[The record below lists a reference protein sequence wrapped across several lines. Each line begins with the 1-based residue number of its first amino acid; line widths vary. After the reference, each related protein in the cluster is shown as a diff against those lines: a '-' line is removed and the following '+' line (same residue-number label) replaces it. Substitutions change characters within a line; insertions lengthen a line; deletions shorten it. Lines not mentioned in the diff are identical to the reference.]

1 MKEFIDFFFQPYYA
15 SSTLDVLLELIA
27 VSFGIASVI
36 FAKSENILV
45 FPTGIISTIL
55 YVIICYKF
63 ILFGDMLI
71 NIYYTLMSLYGWY
84 VWSFKVSGENIVITI
99 SKKDDLVKSVFI
111 FLSTI
116 VIISGIYVYF
126 DRMSNVTDYLD
137 TFTSAIFFTAM
148 WLMANKKIEHWI
160 FWIIGNLISIPLY
173 FVKGLGFSSIQFT
186 IFLILAIIGYMEWK
200 KNLIK

>member
-15 SSTLDVLLELIA
+15 SSTLDVLIELIA
-27 VSFGIASVI
+27 ASFGITSVI
-36 FAKSENILV
+36 FAKNENILV

-55 YVIICYKF
+55 YIIICYKF
-63 ILFGDMLI
+63 ILYGDMLI
-71 NIYYTLMSLYGWY
+71 NIYYTFMSLYGWY
-84 VWSFKVSGENIVITI
+84 VWSFKVSGENVVITT
-99 SKKDDLVKSVFI
+99 SKKDDVAKSIFI

-116 VIISGIYVYF
+116 VIISCIYVYF
-126 DRMSNVTDYLD
+126 DRMRNMTDYLD
-137 TFTSAIFFTAM
+137 TFTTAIFFTAM

>member
-15 SSTLDVLLELIA
+15 SSTLDVLIELIA

-36 FAKSENILV
+36 FAKNENILV

-55 YVIICYKF
+55 YIIICYKF
-63 ILFGDMLI
+63 ILYGDMLI
-71 NIYYTLMSLYGWY
+71 NICYTLMSLYGWY
-84 VWSFKVSGENIVITI
+84 VWSFKVSGENVVITT
-99 SKKDDLVKSVFI
+99 SKKDDVVKSIFI

-116 VIISGIYVYF
+116 VIISCIYVYF
-126 DRMSNVTDYLD
+126 DRMRNMTDYLD
-137 TFTSAIFFTAM
+137 TFTTAIFFTAM

>member
-15 SSTLDVLLELIA
+15 SSTLDVLIELIA

-36 FAKSENILV
+36 FAKNENILV

-55 YVIICYKF
+55 YILICYKF
-63 ILFGDMLI
+63 ILYGDMLI

-84 VWSFKVSGENIVITI
+84 VWSFKVSGENVVITT
-99 SKKDDLVKSVFI
+99 SKKDDVAKSIFI

-116 VIISGIYVYF
+116 VIISCIYVYF
-126 DRMSNVTDYLD
+126 DRMRNMTDYLD
-137 TFTSAIFFTAM
+137 TFTTAIFFTAM

-186 IFLILAIIGYMEWK
+186 IFLILAIIGYMKWK

>member
-1 MKEFIDFFFQPYYA
+1 MKEFIDFFFQSYYA
-15 SSTLDVLLELIA
+15 SSTLDVLIELIA
-27 VSFGIASVI
+27 VSFGIVSVI
-36 FAKSENILV
+36 FAKNENILV

-55 YVIICYKF
+55 YIIICYKF
-63 ILFGDMLI
+63 ILYGDMLI

-84 VWSFKVSGENIVITI
+84 VWSFKVSGENVVIAT
-99 SKKDDLVKSVFI
+99 SKKDDVAKSIFI
-111 FLSTI
+111 FFSTI
-116 VIISGIYVYF
+116 VIISCIYVYF
-126 DRMSNVTDYLD
+126 DRMRNMTDYLD
-137 TFTSAIFFTAM
+137 TFTTAIFFTAM

>member
-15 SSTLDVLLELIA
+15 SSTLDVLIELIA
-27 VSFGIASVI
+27 ASFGITSVI
-36 FAKSENILV
+36 FAKNENILV

-55 YVIICYKF
+55 YIIICYKF
-63 ILFGDMLI
+63 ILYGDMLI
-71 NIYYTLMSLYGWY
+71 NIYYTFMSLYGWY
-84 VWSFKVSGENIVITI
+84 VWNFKVSGENVVITT
-99 SKKDDLVKSVFI
+99 SKKDDVAKSIFI

-116 VIISGIYVYF
+116 VIISCIYVYF
-126 DRMSNVTDYLD
+126 DRMRNMTDYLD
-137 TFTSAIFFTAM
+137 TFTTAIFFTAM

-186 IFLILAIIGYMEWK
+186 IFLILAIIGYREWK

>member
-15 SSTLDVLLELIA
+15 SSALDVLIELIA
-27 VSFGIASVI
+27 VSFGIVSVI
-36 FAKSENILV
+36 FAKNENILV

-55 YVIICYKF
+55 YIIICYKF
-63 ILFGDMLI
+63 ILYGDMLI
-71 NIYYTLMSLYGWY
+71 NIYYTFMSLYGWY
-84 VWSFKVSGENIVITI
+84 VWSFKVSGENVVITT
-99 SKKDDLVKSVFI
+99 SKKDDVAKSIFI

-116 VIISGIYVYF
+116 VIISCIYVYF
-126 DRMSNVTDYLD
+126 DRMRNMTDYLD
-137 TFTSAIFFTAM
+137 TFTTAIFFTAM

-186 IFLILAIIGYMEWK
+186 IFLILAIIGYKEWK

>member
-15 SSTLDVLLELIA
+15 SSALDVLIELIA

-36 FAKSENILV
+36 FAKNENILV

-55 YVIICYKF
+55 YIMICYKF
-63 ILFGDMLI
+63 ILYGDMLI
-71 NIYYTLMSLYGWY
+71 NIYYTFMSLYGWY
-84 VWSFKVSGENIVITI
+84 VWSFKVSGENVVITT
-99 SKKDDLVKSVFI
+99 SKKDDVAKSIFI

-116 VIISGIYVYF
+116 VIISCIYVYF
-126 DRMSNVTDYLD
+126 DRMRNMTDYLD
-137 TFTSAIFFTAM
+137 TFTTAIFFTAM

-186 IFLILAIIGYMEWK
+186 IFLILAIIGYREWK

>member
-15 SSTLDVLLELIA
+15 SSALDVLIELIA

-36 FAKSENILV
+36 FAKNENILV

-55 YVIICYKF
+55 YIIICYKF
-63 ILFGDMLI
+63 ILYGDMLI

-84 VWSFKVSGENIVITI
+84 LWSFKVSGENVVITT
-99 SKKDDLVKSVFI
+99 SKKDDVAKSIFI

-116 VIISGIYVYF
+116 VIISCIYVYF
-126 DRMSNVTDYLD
+126 DRMRNMTDYLD
-137 TFTSAIFFTAM
+137 TFTTAIFFTAM

-186 IFLILAIIGYMEWK
+186 IFLILAIIGYKEWK

>member
-15 SSTLDVLLELIA
+15 SSTLDVLIELIA
-27 VSFGIASVI
+27 VSFGITSVI
-36 FAKSENILV
+36 FAKNENILV

-55 YVIICYKF
+55 YIIICYKF
-63 ILFGDMLI
+63 ILYGDMLI

-84 VWSFKVSGENIVITI
+84 VWSFKVSGENVVITT
-99 SKKDDLVKSVFI
+99 SKKDDVAKSIFI

-116 VIISGIYVYF
+116 VIISCIYVYF
-126 DRMSNVTDYLD
+126 DRMRNLTDYLD
-137 TFTSAIFFTAM
+137 TFTTAIFFTAM

-186 IFLILAIIGYMEWK
+186 IFLILAIIGYMQWK

>member
-1 MKEFIDFFFQPYYA
+1 MKEFIEFFFQPYYA

-27 VSFGIASVI
+27 VSFGITSVI
-36 FAKSENILV
+36 FAKNENILV

-55 YVIICYKF
+55 YIIICYKF
-63 ILFGDMLI
+63 ILYGDMLI

-84 VWSFKVSGENIVITI
+84 VWSFKVSGENVVITT
-99 SKKDDLVKSVFI
+99 SKKDDVAKSIFI

-116 VIISGIYVYF
+116 VIISCIYVYF
-126 DRMSNVTDYLD
+126 DRMRNMTDYLD

>member
-36 FAKSENILV
+36 FAKNENILV

-55 YVIICYKF
+55 YIIICYKF
-63 ILFGDMLI
+63 ILYGDMLI
-71 NIYYTLMSLYGWY
+71 NIYYTFMSLYGWY
-84 VWSFKVSGENIVITI
+84 VWSFKVSGENVVITT
-99 SKKDDLVKSVFI
+99 SKKDDVAKSIFI

-116 VIISGIYVYF
+116 VIISCIYVYF
-126 DRMSNVTDYLD
+126 DRMRNMTDYLD
-137 TFTSAIFFTAM
+137 TFTTAIFFTAM

>member
-27 VSFGIASVI
+27 VSFGITSVI
-36 FAKSENILV
+36 FAKNENILV

-55 YVIICYKF
+55 YIIICYKF
-63 ILFGDMLI
+63 ILYGDMLI

-84 VWSFKVSGENIVITI
+84 VWSFKVSGENVVITT
-99 SKKDDLVKSVFI
+99 SKKDDVAKSIFI

-116 VIISGIYVYF
+116 IIISCIYVYF
-126 DRMSNVTDYLD
+126 DRMRNMTDYLD

-173 FVKGLGFSSIQFT
+173 YVKGLGFSSIQFT

>member
-15 SSTLDVLLELIA
+15 SSALDVLIELIA

-36 FAKSENILV
+36 FAKNENILV

-55 YVIICYKF
+55 YIMICYKF
-63 ILFGDMLI
+63 ILYGDMLI
-71 NIYYTLMSLYGWY
+71 NIYYTFMSLYGWY
-84 VWSFKVSGENIVITI
+84 VWSFKVSGENVVITT
-99 SKKDDLVKSVFI
+99 SKKDDVAKSIFI

-116 VIISGIYVYF
+116 VIISFIYVYF
-126 DRMSNVTDYLD
+126 DRMRNMTDYLD

-186 IFLILAIIGYMEWK
+186 IFLILAIIGYKEWK

>member
-15 SSTLDVLLELIA
+15 SSTLDVLIELIA

-36 FAKSENILV
+36 FAKNENILV

-55 YVIICYKF
+55 YIIICYKF
-63 ILFGDMLI
+63 ILYGDMLI

-84 VWSFKVSGENIVITI
+84 VWSFKVSGENVVITT
-99 SKKDDLVKSVFI
+99 SKRDDVAKSIFI

-116 VIISGIYVYF
+116 VIISCIYVYF
-126 DRMSNVTDYLD
+126 DRMRNMTDYLD
-137 TFTSAIFFTAM
+137 TFTTAIFFTAM

>member
-27 VSFGIASVI
+27 VSFGITSVI

-45 FPTGIISTIL
+45 FPTGIISTII
-55 YVIICYKF
+55 YIIICYKF
-63 ILFGDMLI
+63 ILYGDMLI

-84 VWSFKVSGENIVITI
+84 VWSFKVSGKNIFITT
-99 SKKDDLVKSVFI
+99 SKKDDVAKSIFI

-116 VIISGIYVYF
+116 IIISSIYVYF
-126 DRMSNVTDYLD
+126 DRMRNVTDYLD

>member
-15 SSTLDVLLELIA
+15 SSTLDVLIELIA

-36 FAKSENILV
+36 FAKNENILV

-55 YVIICYKF
+55 YIIICYKF
-63 ILFGDMLI
+63 ILYGDMLI

-84 VWSFKVSGENIVITI
+84 VWSFKVSGENVIITT
-99 SKKDDLVKSVFI
+99 SKKDDVAKSIFI

-116 VIISGIYVYF
+116 VIISCIYVYF
-126 DRMSNVTDYLD
+126 DRMRNMTDYLD
-137 TFTSAIFFTAM
+137 TFTTAIFFTAM

>member
-1 MKEFIDFFFQPYYA
+1 VKEFIDFFFQPYYA
-15 SSTLDVLLELIA
+15 SSTLDVLIELIA

-36 FAKSENILV
+36 FAKNENILV

-55 YVIICYKF
+55 YIIICYKF
-63 ILFGDMLI
+63 ILYGDMLI
-71 NIYYTLMSLYGWY
+71 NIYYTFMSLYGWY
-84 VWSFKVSGENIVITI
+84 VWSFKVSGENVVITT
-99 SKKDDLVKSVFI
+99 SKKDDVAKSIFI

-116 VIISGIYVYF
+116 VIISCIYVYF
-126 DRMSNVTDYLD
+126 DRMRNMTDYLD
-137 TFTSAIFFTAM
+137 TFTTAIFFTAM

-186 IFLILAIIGYMEWK
+186 IFLILAIIGYKEWK

>member
-15 SSTLDVLLELIA
+15 SSTLDVLIELIA

-36 FAKSENILV
+36 FAKNENILV

-55 YVIICYKF
+55 YIIICYKF
-63 ILFGDMLI
+63 ILYGDMLI

-84 VWSFKVSGENIVITI
+84 VWSFKVSGENVVITT
-99 SKKDDLVKSVFI
+99 SKKDDVVKSIFI

-116 VIISGIYVYF
+116 VIISCIYVYF
-126 DRMSNVTDYLD
+126 DRMRNMTDYLD

>member
-36 FAKSENILV
+36 FAKNENILV

-55 YVIICYKF
+55 YIIICYKF
-63 ILFGDMLI
+63 ILYGDMLI
-71 NIYYTLMSLYGWY
+71 NIYYTLMSVYGWY
-84 VWSFKVSGENIVITI
+84 VWSFKASGMNIVITI
-99 SKKDDLVKSVFI
+99 SKKDDVAKSVFI

-116 VIISGIYVYF
+116 VIISSIYFYF
-126 DRMSNVTDYLD
+126 DRMRNVTDYLD

>member
-15 SSTLDVLLELIA
+15 SSTLDVLIELIA

-36 FAKSENILV
+36 FAKNENILV

-55 YVIICYKF
+55 YIIICYKF
-63 ILFGDMLI
+63 ILYGDMLI
-71 NIYYTLMSLYGWY
+71 NIYYTFMSLYGWY
-84 VWSFKVSGENIVITI
+84 VWSFKVSGENVVITT
-99 SKKDDLVKSVFI
+99 SKKDDVAKSIFI

-116 VIISGIYVYF
+116 VIISCIYVYF
-126 DRMSNVTDYLD
+126 DRMRNMTDYLD
-137 TFTSAIFFTAM
+137 TFTTAIFFTAM

>member
-15 SSTLDVLLELIA
+15 SSTLDVLLEFIA
-27 VSFGIASVI
+27 VSFGITSVI
-36 FAKSENILV
+36 FAKNENILV

-55 YVIICYKF
+55 YIIICYKF
-63 ILFGDMLI
+63 ILYGDMLI

-84 VWSFKVSGENIVITI
+84 VWSFKVSGENVVITT
-99 SKKDDLVKSVFI
+99 SKKDDVAKSIFI

-116 VIISGIYVYF
+116 VIISCIYVYF
-126 DRMSNVTDYLD
+126 DRMRNMTDYLD

>member
-1 MKEFIDFFFQPYYA
+1 MKEFIDFFFQPYYV
-15 SSTLDVLLELIA
+15 SSTLDVLIELIA
-27 VSFGIASVI
+27 VSFGIMSVI
-36 FAKSENILV
+36 FAKNENILV

-55 YVIICYKF
+55 YIIICYKF
-63 ILFGDMLI
+63 ILYGDMLI

-84 VWSFKVSGENIVITI
+84 VWSFKVSGENVVITT
-99 SKKDDLVKSVFI
+99 SKKDDVAKSIFI

-116 VIISGIYVYF
+116 VIISCIYVYF
-126 DRMSNVTDYLD
+126 DRMRNMTDYLD

>member
-27 VSFGIASVI
+27 VSFGITSVI
-36 FAKSENILV
+36 FAKNENILV

-55 YVIICYKF
+55 YIIICYKF
-63 ILFGDMLI
+63 ILYGDMLI

-84 VWSFKVSGENIVITI
+84 VWSFKVSGENVVITT
-99 SKKDDLVKSVFI
+99 SKKDDVAKSIFI

-116 VIISGIYVYF
+116 VIISCIYVYF
-126 DRMSNVTDYLD
+126 DRMRNMTDYLD

>member
-15 SSTLDVLLELIA
+15 SSALDVLIELIA

-36 FAKSENILV
+36 FAKNENILV

-55 YVIICYKF
+55 YIIICYKF
-63 ILFGDMLI
+63 ILYGDMLI
-71 NIYYTLMSLYGWY
+71 NIYYTFMSLHGWY
-84 VWSFKVSGENIVITI
+84 VWSFKVSGENVVITT
-99 SKKDDLVKSVFI
+99 SKKDDVAKSIFI

-116 VIISGIYVYF
+116 VIISCIYVYF
-126 DRMSNVTDYLD
+126 DRMRNMTDYLD
-137 TFTSAIFFTAM
+137 TFTTAIFFTAM

-186 IFLILAIIGYMEWK
+186 IFLILAIIGYKEWK

>member
-27 VSFGIASVI
+27 VSFGITSVI
-36 FAKSENILV
+36 FAKNENILV

-55 YVIICYKF
+55 YTIICYKF
-63 ILFGDMLI
+63 ILYGDMLI
-71 NIYYTLMSLYGWY
+71 NIYYTLMSVYGWY
-84 VWSFKVSGENIVITI
+84 VWSFKVSGMNIVITI
-99 SKKDDLVKSVFI
+99 SKKDDVAKSVFI

-116 VIISGIYVYF
+116 VIISSIYFYF
-126 DRMSNVTDYLD
+126 DRMRNVTDYLD

>member
-36 FAKSENILV
+36 FAKNENILV

-55 YVIICYKF
+55 YIIICYKF
-63 ILFGDMLI
+63 ILYGDMLI
-71 NIYYTLMSLYGWY
+71 NIYYTLMSVYGWY
-84 VWSFKVSGENIVITI
+84 VWSFKVSGMNIVITI
-99 SKKDDLVKSVFI
+99 SKKDDVAKSVFI

-116 VIISGIYVYF
+116 VIISSIYVYF
-126 DRMSNVTDYLD
+126 DRMINVTDYLD

-186 IFLILAIIGYMEWK
+186 IFLILAIIGYMQWK

>member
-36 FAKSENILV
+36 FAKNENILV

-55 YVIICYKF
+55 YIIICYKF
-63 ILFGDMLI
+63 ILYGDMLI
-71 NIYYTLMSLYGWY
+71 NIYYTLMSVYGWY
-84 VWSFKVSGENIVITI
+84 VWSFKVSGMNIVITI
-99 SKKDDLVKSVFI
+99 SKKDDVAKSVFI
-111 FLSTI
+111 FFSTI
-116 VIISGIYVYF
+116 VIISCIYVYF
-126 DRMSNVTDYLD
+126 DRMRNMTDYLD

>member
-15 SSTLDVLLELIA
+15 SSTLDVLLEFIA
-27 VSFGIASVI
+27 VSFGITSVI
-36 FAKSENILV
+36 FAKNENILV

-55 YVIICYKF
+55 YIIICYKF
-63 ILFGDMLI
+63 ILYGDMLI
-71 NIYYTLMSLYGWY
+71 NIYYTFMSLYGWY
-84 VWSFKVSGENIVITI
+84 VWSFKVSGENVVITT
-99 SKKDDLVKSVFI
+99 SKKDDVAKSIFI

-116 VIISGIYVYF
+116 VIISFIYVYF
-126 DRMSNVTDYLD
+126 DRMRNMTDYLD

-186 IFLILAIIGYMEWK
+186 IFLILAIIGYKEWK

>member
-1 MKEFIDFFFQPYYA
+1 MKEFIDFFFQPYCA
-15 SSTLDVLLELIA
+15 SSTLDVLIELIA

-36 FAKSENILV
+36 FAKNENILV

-55 YVIICYKF
+55 YIIICYKF
-63 ILFGDMLI
+63 ILYGDMLI

-84 VWSFKVSGENIVITI
+84 VWSFKVSGENVVITT
-99 SKKDDLVKSVFI
+99 SKKDDVAKSIFI

-116 VIISGIYVYF
+116 VIISCIYVYF
-126 DRMSNVTDYLD
+126 DRMRNMTDYLD
-137 TFTSAIFFTAM
+137 TFTTAIFFTAM

>member
-15 SSTLDVLLELIA
+15 SSALDVLIELIA

-36 FAKSENILV
+36 FAKNENILV

-55 YVIICYKF
+55 YIIICYKF
-63 ILFGDMLI
+63 ILYGDMLI
-71 NIYYTLMSLYGWY
+71 NIYYTFMSLYGWY
-84 VWSFKVSGENIVITI
+84 VWSFKVSGENVVITT
-99 SKKDDLVKSVFI
+99 SKKDDVAKSIFI

-116 VIISGIYVYF
+116 VIISFIYVYF
-126 DRMSNVTDYLD
+126 DRMRNMTDYLD
-137 TFTSAIFFTAM
+137 TFTTAIFFTAM

-186 IFLILAIIGYMEWK
+186 IFLILAIIGYKEWK

>member
-15 SSTLDVLLELIA
+15 SSTLDVLIELIA

-36 FAKSENILV
+36 FAKNENILV

-55 YVIICYKF
+55 YIIICYKF
-63 ILFGDMLI
+63 ILYGDMLI

-84 VWSFKVSGENIVITI
+84 VWSFKVSGENVVITT
-99 SKKDDLVKSVFI
+99 SKKDDVAKSIFI

-116 VIISGIYVYF
+116 VIISCIYVYF
-126 DRMSNVTDYLD
+126 DRMSNMTDYLD
-137 TFTSAIFFTAM
+137 TFTTAIFFTAM

>member
-15 SSTLDVLLELIA
+15 SSTLDVLIELIA

-36 FAKSENILV
+36 FAKNENILV

-55 YVIICYKF
+55 YIIICYKF
-63 ILFGDMLI
+63 ILYGDMLI

-84 VWSFKVSGENIVITI
+84 VWSFKVSGENVVITT
-99 SKKDDLVKSVFI
+99 SKKDDVVKSIFI

-116 VIISGIYVYF
+116 VILSCIYVYF
-126 DRMSNVTDYLD
+126 DRMRNMTVYLD
-137 TFTSAIFFTAM
+137 SFTTAIFFTAM

-200 KNLIK
+200 KNVIK

>member
-1 MKEFIDFFFQPYYA
+1 MIDFLKELFNQYSQYD
-15 SSTLDVLLELIA
+15 TLDIYFEVIA
-27 VSFGIASVI
+27 VIFGFLSVWYS
-36 FAKSENILV
+36 KNNNILV

-55 YVIICYKF
+55 YIIICYKF
-63 ILFGDMLI
+63 ILYGDMLI

-84 VWSFKVSGENIVITI
+84 VWSFKVSGENVVITT
-99 SKKDDLVKSVFI
+99 SKKDDVAKSIFI

-116 VIISGIYVYF
+116 IIISCIYVYF
-126 DRMSNVTDYLD
+126 DRMRNMTDYLD

-173 FVKGLGFSSIQFT
+173 YVKGLGFSSIQFT

>member
-36 FAKSENILV
+36 FAKNENILV

-55 YVIICYKF
+55 YIIICYKF
-63 ILFGDMLI
+63 ILYGDMLI

-84 VWSFKVSGENIVITI
+84 VWSFKVSGENVVITT
-99 SKKDDLVKSVFI
+99 SKKDDVAKSIFI

-116 VIISGIYVYF
+116 VIISCIYVYF
-126 DRMSNVTDYLD
+126 DRMRNMTDYLD
-137 TFTSAIFFTAM
+137 TFTTAIFFTAM

-186 IFLILAIIGYMEWK
+186 IFLILAIIGYKEWK

>member
-84 VWSFKVSGENIVITI
+84 VWSFKVSGKNIVITI

-173 FVKGLGFSSIQFT
+173 FVKGLGFSSIQFI

>member
-15 SSTLDVLLELIA
+15 SSTLDVLIELIA

-36 FAKSENILV
+36 FAKNENILV

-55 YVIICYKF
+55 YIIICYKF
-63 ILFGDMLI
+63 ILYGDMLI
-71 NIYYTLMSLYGWY
+71 NIYYTLMSVYGWY
-84 VWSFKVSGENIVITI
+84 VWSFKVSGMNIVITI
-99 SKKDDLVKSVFI
+99 SKKDDVAKSVFI

-116 VIISGIYVYF
+116 VIISSIYVYF
-126 DRMSNVTDYLD
+126 DRMRNVTDYLD

>member
-36 FAKSENILV
+36 FAKNENILV

-55 YVIICYKF
+55 YIIICYKF
-63 ILFGDMLI
+63 ILYGDMLI

-84 VWSFKVSGENIVITI
+84 LWSFKVSGENVVITT
-99 SKKDDLVKSVFI
+99 SKKDDVAKSIFI

-116 VIISGIYVYF
+116 VIISCIYVYF
-126 DRMSNVTDYLD
+126 DRMRNMTDYLD
-137 TFTSAIFFTAM
+137 TFTTAIFFTAM

-186 IFLILAIIGYMEWK
+186 IFLILAIIGYMQWK